1 MTYGDI
7 GRKKLPHD
15 PSPEVIPNCE
25 SEVFFITICCNPRGH
40 NQLAVKETWDVLQET
55 LRHRESLG
63 HWRVSLLLAMPDHL
77 HALCAFDGSRT
88 MRRVVTDFKSWVSR
102 KAGVC
107 WQRDFFDHRLRS
119 WESAAEKRV
128 YIMKNPVRAKYILE
142 SESWP
147 YVVDRF
153 G

>member
-1 MTYGDI
+1 MTRGDI

-25 SEVFFITICCNPRGH
+25 FEVFFITICCSPRCH
-40 NQLAVKETWDVLQET
+40 NQLAVKETWNVLQET

-77 HALCAFDGSRT
+77 HALCAFDGTRP
-88 MRRVVTDFKSWVSR
+88 MHRVIADFKSWVSR
-102 KAGVC
+102 KAGVR

-119 WESAAEKRV
+119 WESAAEKRN
-128 YIMKNPVRAKYILE
+128 YILKNPVRAKCILE
-142 SESWP
+142 GESWP